1 MRQGRNRKLGQVWNT
16 GQRLIAIIQI
26 TPKNTAEK
34 TLVQT
39 NQMIGWR
46 AQVSCTARSSFL
58 APQHLGNLAGTAN
71 FNKPSADP
79 VFGPF
84 KSDQSSFCADRW
96 SRPWH
101 SLGAWVEIRKQ
112 WQYFFYLLFSRAAV
126 EKGKTNGIIN
136 CVTGLGKFRF
146 KKMTAPD
153 FFFVITEYRNTTPP
167 QQKVL
172 SQSPVL

>member
-1 MRQGRNRKLGQVWNT
+1 MRQERNRKLGQVRNT

-26 TPKNTAEK
+26 TQKNTAEK

-46 AQVSCTARSSFL
+46 AQVSCTARSSPL

-101 SLGAWVEIRKQ
+101 SLGARVEIRKQ
-112 WQYFFYLLFSRAAV
+112 WQYFFSIYSFPELLLK
-126 EKGKTNGIIN
+126 KGKTNGIIN

-146 KKMTAPD
+146 NKWLHLIFF
-153 FFFVITEYRNTTPP
+153 FFFVITE
-167 QQKVL
+167 
-172 SQSPVL
+172 